1 MLAET
6 SPEDTEDVW
15 SDPPTVVECRRV
27 RPLLEKFFQRWPSA
41 KAARDAS
48 EQEVQ
53 DLIEPIQRGEHAAQL
68 IIRFS
73 GQSRLADGAT
83 LQANT
88 AWFGRFVWQMVDLDV
103 R

>member
-1 MLAET
+1 M
-6 SPEDTEDVW
+6 W
-15 SDPPTVVECRRV
+15 SDPPTVTECRRV

-41 KAARDAS
+41 KAARDAP

-53 DLIEPIQRGEHAAQL
+53 DLIEPIQMGEHSAQL

-73 GQSRLADGAT
+73 GQSPVADEVT
-83 LQANT
+83 WPAN
-88 AWFGRFVWQMVDLDV
+88 AVGFGRLFG